1 MYICLEEPPMN
12 FYSKT
17 GELLFGTWLK
27 RISSQFQQDILGIYA
42 HQGIRF
48 ELSWFP
54 VFYILG
60 QRGEYSVTQ
69 LASEL
74 EVSHPALIQVLIVL
88 ETENYVS
95 FSTDRADKRKRV
107 VRLTTRGSELL
118 RQIEPI
124 WERIK
129 TIMDELFEE
138 GKYTKKIIQSLSEL
152 EENMKA
158 NGLLQRYISEK
169 N

>member
-1 MYICLEEPPMN
+1 MN
-12 FYSKT
+12 FYSRT

-27 RISSQFQQDILGIYA
+27 RISSQFQQDVLSIYA
-42 HQGIRF
+42 QQGIRF

-54 VFYILG
+54 VFYILR
-60 QRGEYSVTQ
+60 QKGEYSVTR

-74 EVSHPALIQVLIVL
+74 EVSHPALIQVLMVL
-88 ETENYVS
+88 ENENYVS
-95 FSTDRADKRKRV
+95 FSTDKTDKRKRV
-107 VRLTTRGSELL
+107 VRLTNKGRELL
-118 RQIEPI
+118 KQVEPI

-138 GKYTKKIIQSLSEL
+138 GKYTKNIIQSLSEL
-152 EENMKA
+152 EENIKA